1 MLNSIAVG
9 CRAAVYV
16 SWGVKVPE
24 VPVPA
29 RRVCTGSEMTGA
41 ADEEL
46 DADAI
51 AACGVVVAIVREAT
65 TISTTRRSRCGE
77 TAAEDAGTGSRSRS
91 GLWR

>member
-9 CRAAVYV
+9 CTAAVYV

-51 AACGVVVAIVREAT
+51 AACGVVVEIRREPT
-65 TISTTRRSRCGE
+65 TISTTRRSRRGGAVGE
-77 TAAEDAGTGSRSRS
+77 ATGTGSRSRS